1 MAVVATKT
9 QRLTSLALWLILLL
23 AAFFRF
29 YHLAGQSLWS
39 DEGNSVALARRSLA
53 EIAQRTAFDIHPPFY
68 YWLLKIWIGV
78 FGDSEV
84 GLRSLSA
91 VLGVACVYLTW
102 QVAVR
107 LLGRRV
113 GLIATLISALSPFQ
127 VYYAQ
132 EARMYMLLALLGT
145 LTVFLAVLMVD
156 QLDNPWLKIGYVAT
170 VTAGLYTHYA
180 YPIVWAAVVVAVGYQ
195 QLAVSRQ
202 LSAISSHPSTSDR
215 HRSSFFILHSSFFAW
230 FFLQLIPLLL
240 YLPWLPTAWRQI
252 TTWPSEPQPA
262 ALTDILQTIGDTLLF
277 GLSWPYDTG
286 WLSIIGLT
294 FLLGLAVAG
303 LWYRSTSLSESEPQT
318 ALGLQRMFVT
328 LLLLLWF
335 FGPVI
340 LTGFIFNPAFLK
352 FLLVAAPALAILLA
366 AGLVY
371 LARLARPQ
379 WLGLGLSGACLAGL
393 MATSL
398 LSLYYYYTSDDA
410 ARDNYRGIVQFIK
423 SVGEAGDAIILNA
436 EGQQD
441 VFGYYYEQQPALE
454 APVYPLPQRRP
465 LDETATL
472 SELEA
477 IAAGAD
483 KIFAVYWAAR
493 QADPNGLIEHWL
505 DTHLFKATDQW
516 YGHVRLASYAAPQ
529 TDLPYQ
535 VVNYRWDGG
544 IQLVGVA
551 LSTIKITPGDI
562 LQASLQWQTDTPLTE
577 NYTVFLQVLDPN
589 NHLVGQRDAPP
600 QVPTSAWPVTEPVA
614 DSHGIFI
621 EPGTPPGVHRLI
633 IGLYNSETGQR
644 LPAAG
649 QSEPQ
654 DFVELHEV
662 EVTRP
667 SVTLPVGAFQ
677 IQQPVGVTQQGL
689 RLVGYDLYKLGQRSN
704 PASPLQPG
712 DPVQLVA
719 YWMLDGAETRLE
731 DEVEIELID
740 SQGQATG
747 VSVTRPL
754 AGVDL
759 PLAQWQPGEII
770 RAQYDLSLGVDQGVY
785 RLRLTVRG
793 QGDTD
798 PFEIETTVFR
808 VG

>member
-1 MAVVATKT
+1 MAVLATKT

-23 AAFFRF
+23 ATFFRF

-53 EIAQRTAFDIHPPFY
+53 EIARRTAFDIHPPFY
-68 YWLLKIWIGV
+68 YWLLKIWTGL
-78 FGDSEV
+78 FGDSEA
-84 GLRSLSA
+84 GLRSLAA

-102 QVAVR
+102 HIAVR

-113 GLIATLISALSPFQ
+113 ALIATLIAALSPFQ
-127 VYYAQ
+127 IYYAQ

-145 LTVFLAVLMVD
+145 LTILLAVLLVD
-156 QLDNPWLKIGYVAT
+156 QFDSLWLKVGYIAT

-180 YPIVWAAVVVAVGYQ
+180 YPIVWVAAVIAVSYQ
-195 QLAVSRQ
+195 LLAVSRQ
-202 LSAISSHPSTSDR
+202 PSAVST
-215 HRSSFFILHSSFFAW
+215 HHSSFIIHHSSLPSW
-230 FFLQLIPLLL
+230 LFLQLIPLLL
-240 YLPWLPTAWRQI
+240 YLPWLPTAWRQV

-262 ALTDILQTIGDTLLF
+262 TLTDILQTIGDTLLF

-286 WLSIIGLT
+286 WLSVIGLA

-303 LWYRSTSLSESEPQT
+303 LWYKTPGVTTITSLSKSQPKPSHVLRPT
-318 ALGLQRMFVT
+318 FVS

-335 FGPVI
+335 SGPVI

-366 AGLVY
+366 IGLIH
-371 LARLARPQ
+371 LARLARPR
-379 WLGLGLSGACLAGL
+379 WVGLGLSGACLAGL
-393 MATSL
+393 VTTSL

-441 VFGYYYEQQPALE
+441 VFGYYYEQQPTLE
-454 APVYPLPQRRP
+454 APVYPLPQGRP
-465 LDETATL
+465 LDKAATL
-472 SELEA
+472 AELET
-477 IAAGAD
+477 IAAD
-483 KIFAVYWAAR
+483 SEKIFAVYWATQ
-493 QADPNGLIEHWL
+493 QADPDGLIENWL

-516 YGHVRLASYAAPQ
+516 YGNVRLVSYAAPQ
-529 TDLPYQ
+529 INPLYQ
-535 VVNYRWDGG
+535 VVNYHWNNG

-551 LSTIKITPGDI
+551 LSTTKITPGDI
-562 LQASLQWQTDTPLTE
+562 LQVSLQWETEAPLTE
-577 NYTVFLQVLDPN
+577 NYTVFLQVLDAN

-600 QVPTSAWPVTEPVA
+600 LVPTTQWPVNESVS

-621 EPGTPPGVHRLI
+621 EPGTPPGAHRLI
-633 IGLYNSETGQR
+633 IGLYHSETGQR
-644 LPAAG
+644 LPVVG
-649 QSEPQ
+649 QDETQ
-654 DFVELHEV
+654 DFIVLDEV

-667 SVTLPVGAFQ
+667 AVPLPAGAFH
-677 IQQPVGVTQQGL
+677 IQQPIDVAQQGL
-689 RLVGYDLYKLGQRSN
+689 RLLGYDFYKLGQRSN
-704 PASPLQPG
+704 PASPLHPG
-712 DPVQLVA
+712 DPIQLVA
-719 YWMLDGAETRLE
+719 YWTLDGAKTRLE
-731 DEVEIELID
+731 NEVEIELID

-747 VSVTRPL
+747 VSVTKPL

-759 PLAQWQPGEII
+759 PLAQWQPGEVI
-770 RAQYDLSLGVDQGVY
+770 RAQYDLLLNVEPGVY

-793 QGDTD
+793 PDD
-798 PFEIETTVFR
+798 AEPFEINTKVFQI
-808 VG
+808 G